1 MRAVGVTEFGGPE
14 VLEVVELPDPV
25 PGPGQV
31 LVDVA
36 AAAVNPTDTY
46 TRNGARAEVLR
57 REPPP
62 YVPGMDVAGTVAA
75 LGEGTGDAG
84 LAVGDRVMAVVVPSG
99 SHGGYSSR
107 LALPVG
113 SVVPAPAGATHAE
126 AASLP
131 MNGLTARRALD
142 LLDLPEGAT
151 LAVTG
156 AAGAF
161 GGYVV
166 ALAHAD
172 GLRVVADAAA
182 ADEELVRGLG
192 ADVVVRRG
200 DDVAARIREA
210 VPEGVAGIAD
220 GSVQGDLLVP
230 ALADGGRIATVRGY
244 AGPDGGSGRG
254 ITWLP
259 VFVRDYA
266 ENRAALD
273 RLREQAEK
281 GEIALRVADGIPAER
296 AAEAHARL
304 EAGGVRGRLVLV
316 FQEVRGSAGSPRR
329 AVR

>member
-14 VLEVVELPDPV
+14 ALEIVELPDPV

-36 AAAVNPTDTY
+36 AAAVNPTDTF
-46 TRNGARAEVLR
+46 TRNGARADALR
-57 REPPP
+57 KDPPP

-75 LGEGTGDAG
+75 LGDGTADPG
-84 LAVGDRVMAVVVPSG
+84 LAVGDRVMGIVVPGG

-107 LALPVG
+107 VALPVG
-113 SVVPAPAGATHAE
+113 SVVPSPAGTTDVE
-126 AASLP
+126 AATLP
-131 MNGLTARRALD
+131 MNGLTARLALD
-142 LLDLPEGAT
+142 LLDLPAGAT

-166 ALAHAD
+166 QLAHAD
-172 GLRVVADAAA
+172 GLRVVADASA

-200 DDVAARIREA
+200 DDVADRIREA

-244 AGPDGGSGRG
+244 AGPEGGSGRG
-254 ITWLP
+254 ITWHP
-259 VFVRDYA
+259 VSVRSYA

-273 RLREQAEK
+273 RLREQTEK
-281 GEIALRVADGIPAER
+281 GELTPRVADAIPAER
-296 AAEAHARL
+296 AGEAHARL
-304 EAGGVRGRLVLV
+304 EAGGVRGRLVLT
-316 FQEVRGSAGSPRR
+316 F
-329 AVR
+329 